1 MKKYRMKRAV
11 AILVMLAILSTLL
24 TVPSFA
30 AEGVYTHMNGE
41 KYTLEKVSNP
51 DKGEGEIDGLSPEGD
66 RESSYCWAMAENNGY
81 VYIGT
86 WPNGLYQIVL
96 SISQLSQS
104 GVSKEVVDK
113 LMLAYTN
120 GEIDP
125 GEDDSTQ
132 SAKIYRYNEATG
144 EMELLFDPADYESG
158 DYSAIYGFRAA
169 TTFKGDV
176 YMDAMLNTGATD
188 CQLWRVNEEDP
199 YATPEMCL
207 ENGSLRALCVS
218 VDEDRM
224 YTGGSCE
231 IPEGYKS
238 GAVVFSTETGDPGD
252 FDIIADSKD
261 FEYYTRNGASITVND
276 VAAFPNAAYENGEE
290 VIASL
295 VTSFGVAVFRGHV
308 ASDEEIAAGKAN
320 SYGWVWSEFIGVQGE
335 YPISLGNSLNVTLT
349 PAVFNGELYFLSMT
363 NPMTPLMVAF
373 MGVLAQNTTYL
384 YTGIDQ
390 IAATLDSECAVY
402 RQTSDGRMQMVMG
415 DEKFCPDSV
424 EYVAK
429 LGAGFNDD
437 QYSTSMYAWRS
448 VTYNGRMY
456 VNTIDVWN
464 MYSYFTKLTNGQLL
478 GMNKED
484 FESQL
489 KYISD
494 FIGSAAA
501 EMVGEQSA
509 AGKLISWMSKYS
521 DFVDSSAL
529 LSKLAE
535 NMTQPAIDALYSVY
549 SMIDQ
554 KATTESLSAL
564 IDYSVKYADSL
575 NSVKEAIE
583 QRINEGYYNPENCEA
598 AKAAVDFIN
607 LINKPFKYI
616 ADNKTHI
623 ENYMLISD
631 VCANHTTPGGEV
643 WCTENGI
650 DWEPITVDGFGDK
663 YNHGIRTMAVGDDG
677 SFYLGCANPYYGAQL
692 WKLTDENMAVSV
704 TEDETAA
711 ADEETNVPDAAGDV
725 TETDDTADQTA
736 DTGTN
741 EKDGFL
747 GWLSSAI
754 KSIAARFG
762 F

>member
-1 MKKYRMKRAV
+1 MKKYRIKRVVAV
-11 AILVMLAILSTLL
+11 LIIISLLSTLL

-51 DKGEGEIDGLSPEGD
+51 DKGAGEIDGLSPEGD
-66 RESSYCWAMAENNGY
+66 RASSYCWAMAENNGY

-125 GEDDSTQ
+125 CEEDSTQ

-176 YMDAMLNTGATD
+176 YMDAMLNSGATD
-188 CQLWRVNEEDP
+188 CQLWRVNEDDP

-218 VDEDRM
+218 VDEERM

-238 GAVVFSTETGDPGD
+238 GAVVFATDTGDPGD
-252 FDIIADSKD
+252 YDIIADSKD

-276 VAAFPNAAYENGEE
+276 VAAFPNTAYENGEE

-295 VTSFGVAVFRGHV
+295 VTSFGVAVFRGHI

-335 YPISLGNSLNVTLT
+335 YPISLGNTLNVTLT

-363 NPMTPLMVAF
+363 NPMTPLMIAF

-402 RQTSDGRMQMVMG
+402 RYTSDGKMQMVMG

-424 EYVAK
+424 EYAAK

-437 QYSTSMYAWRS
+437 EYSTSMYAWRS

-478 GMNKED
+478 GMNRAD

-489 KYISD
+489 NYITD

-501 EMVGEQSA
+501 EMLGEQSA
-509 AGKLISWMSKYS
+509 AGKLISWMGQYS
-521 DFVDSSAL
+521 DFIDSSAL

-535 NMTQPAIDALYSVY
+535 NMTQPAVDALYAVY

-554 KATTESLSAL
+554 QATTQSLSAL
-564 IDYSVKYADSL
+564 IDYSVKYADTL
-575 NSVKEAIE
+575 NDVKAAIE
-583 QRINEGYYNPENCEA
+583 KSINEGKYNPENCAA
-598 AKAAVDFIN
+598 AKAAVDFIDA
-607 LINKPFKYI
+607 LNKPFRYI
-616 ADNKTHI
+616 SENKTHI

-692 WKLTDENMAVSV
+692 WKLTDENAAVPV
-704 TEDETAA
+704 TDDEAAAPEEGTSAPDAA
-711 ADEETNVPDAAGDV
+711 ADAEV
-725 TETDDTADQTA
+725 TENEAEQTVDTE
-736 DTGTN
+736 TN
-741 EKDGFL
+741 EKGGFL
-747 GWLSSAI
+747 GWLSNVF
-754 KSIAARFG
+754 KTIATKFG